1 MRRITGFIL
10 ILSMIAASSC
20 SSRKK
25 YSDIR
30 EFINEVAATQDEF
43 LSQIDKAVNPD
54 DLVSAIDTFGTK
66 LVKLSEKSRE
76 IKKSYPE
83 IDKWINNPPAELKND
98 LEKLYDTESKFEKVF
113 LKEKIKL
120 LIKDKKV
127 QAAFIELGKKME
139 IVKFFQ

>member
-1 MRRITGFIL
+1 VRRITGFIL

-54 DLVSAIDTFGTK
+54 DLVSAIDKFGTK

-139 IVKFFQ
+139 VVKFFQ